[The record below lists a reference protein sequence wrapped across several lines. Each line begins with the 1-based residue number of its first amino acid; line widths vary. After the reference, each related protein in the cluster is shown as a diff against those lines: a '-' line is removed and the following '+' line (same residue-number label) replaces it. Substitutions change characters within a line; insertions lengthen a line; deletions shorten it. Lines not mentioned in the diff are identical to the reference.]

1 MRFRSLTRR
10 GILLRLSHMHA
21 HDLTPREREL
31 AEGVARG
38 RQLTCSQLRPEQLAD
53 TDDEQHTVRAEVI
66 RNILIGRLVDDPDP
80 RGVRLAGAHITGMLD
95 LDGARCNLGLDLQ
108 QCWLDRPITARYA
121 QLPQLILSGSRMPAL
136 DAEGLQVDGSVLL
149 SGIRITGD
157 NQAGGIRLY
166 GARVG
171 GDLNCDGAQLH
182 NKTGPALCAEGL
194 QVEQAV
200 FLRAGFEATGAG
212 LAGAVRLLGAR
223 ISRLECDGAKLRNDS
238 GPALRSDSI
247 VVDQRLFLRDGFEAT
262 GVGRLGAVRLN
273 GARIGL
279 LLCDGG
285 KLRNDSGPA
294 LFAEAMLVERGVFL
308 RAGFEATG
316 AGDDGAVR
324 LPGARISRLECDGAK
339 LRNDS
344 GPALFAEGLQVE
356 QDVSLGAGFEATGAG
371 KAGAVCLPGARID
384 GGLILSGARLLNL
397 QDGAPALN
405 ARRLAVGGD
414 ILGNQGL
421 TCHGEVHLN
430 NADITGSI
438 LFEGA
443 RLANLGGCAL
453 DADDA
458 TVGAVVSCGEGFH
471 AQGEIRFSYAKIPK
485 LCFEGAHL
493 SNLSNPCR
501 RALTCG
507 HLEAHEL
514 VLLTAEPIEGVVDLR
529 HARVDLLRDDPK
541 TWPRQLR
548 LDSLSYGALAD
559 PPSVKERLSWL
570 ARDPDGYRPQPY
582 EQLAATY
589 RAKGLDEHARTVLVE
604 SQNRR
609 RRRREGRRKGWR
621 EAWRDWPGR
630 AWGRLLWATVG
641 YGYRPWLALIWLVV
655 LVVLGSLA
663 VKFLL
668 PDADF
673 VEGEGA
679 PTRNAFLYTVDVLL
693 PFIDLGYAKWIAT
706 GAAQKVT
713 FLLVVAGWVLA
724 TAVIAAFAGVL
735 RRGD

>member
-1 MRFRSLTRR
+1 MALRRRSSLSPVELQLVDHVSR
-10 GILLRLSHMHA
+10 GERLDLAPGKLIDKAAMVDWDESRTVHASVIRDIL
-21 HDLTPREREL
+21 
-31 AEGVARG
+31 RG
-38 RQLTCSQLRPEQLAD
+38 RLA
-53 TDDEQHTVRAEVI
+53 T
-66 RNILIGRLVDDPDP
+66 GPDP
-80 RGVRLAGAHITGMLD
+80 HGVRLRGARLVGRLD
-95 LDGARCNLGLDLQ
+95 LEGLSTNVNLELHDCFLPEGLLAWDARLAVLRLNRCRLERASGSALAADRLVAPLVVLTAATFIGHGACGAVGLLGARLD
-108 QCWLDRPITARYA
+108 
-121 QLPQLILSGSRMPAL
+121 QL
-136 DAEGLQVDGSVLL
+136 E
-149 SGIRITGD
+149 
-157 NQAGGIRLY
+157 
-166 GARVG
+166 
-171 GDLNCDGAQLH
+171 CDGAKLR
-182 NKTGPALCAEGL
+182 NDTGPALCAEGL

-212 LAGAVRLLGAR
+212 EDGAVRLLGAR
-223 ISRLECDGAKLRNDS
+223 ISLLECDGAKLRNY
-238 GPALRSDSI
+238 
-247 VVDQRLFLRDGFEAT
+247 
-262 GVGRLGAVRLN
+262 
-273 GARIGL
+273 
-279 LLCDGG
+279 
-285 KLRNDSGPA
+285 
-294 LFAEAMLVERGVFL
+294 
-308 RAGFEATG
+308 
-316 AGDDGAVR
+316 
-324 LPGARISRLECDGAK
+324 
-339 LRNDS
+339 S

-356 QDVSLGAGFEATGAG
+356 QAVSLGAGFEATGAG

-421 TCHGEVHLN
+421 TCHGEVRLN

-443 RLANLGGCAL
+443 RLTNPGGCAL

-458 TVGAVVSCGEGFH
+458 TVGAVVNCGKGFH

-493 SNLSNPCR
+493 SNACR
-501 RALTCG
+501 PALTCG

-541 TWPRQLR
+541 TWPRRLR
-548 LDSLSYGALAD
+548 LDSLSYGALAET
-559 PPSVKERLSWL
+559 PSIKERLGWL
-570 ARDPDGYRPQPY
+570 ARDRDGYRPQPY

-589 RAKGLDEHARTVLVE
+589 RAKGHDEYARTVLVE

-609 RRRREGRRKGWR
+609 RRRREGWREGWR
-621 EAWRDWPGR
+621 YWPGR

-679 PTRNAFLYTVDVLL
+679 PTPNAFLYTVDVLL
-693 PFIDLGYAKWIAT
+693 PFIDLGYAKWMAS
-706 GAAQKVT
+706 GAAQTVT

>member
-1 MRFRSLTRR
+1 M
-10 GILLRLSHMHA
+10 
-21 HDLTPREREL
+21 
-31 AEGVARG
+31 
-38 RQLTCSQLRPEQLAD
+38 TCSQLPPEQLAD

-66 RNILIGRLVDDPDP
+66 RSILIGRLVDDPDP
-80 RGVRLAGAHITGMLD
+80 RGVRLVGAHITGMLD

-149 SGIRITGD
+149 SGVRITGD

-182 NKTGPALCAEGL
+182 NKTGPALHGEGL

-200 FLRAGFEATGAG
+200 FLRDGFEATGAG
-212 LAGAVRLLGAR
+212 EAGTVQLLGAR

-238 GPALRSDSI
+238 GPALRADSI

-262 GVGRLGAVRLN
+262 GAGGLGAVRLN

-316 AGDDGAVR
+316 AGEDGAVR
-324 LPGARISRLECDGAK
+324 LLGARISRLECDGAK

-344 GPALFAEGLQVE
+344 GPALFAEGLQVK
-356 QDVSLGAGFEATGAG
+356 QDVWLRAGFEATGSG
-371 KAGAVCLPGARID
+371 LAGAVCLPGARIE

-421 TCHGEVHLN
+421 TGHGEVRLN

-443 RLANLGGCAL
+443 RLTNPGGYAL
-453 DADDA
+453 DAADA
-458 TVGAVVSCGEGFH
+458 TVGAVVNCGKGFH

-485 LCFEGAHL
+485 LRFEGAHL
-493 SNLSNPCR
+493 SNACR
-501 RALTCG
+501 PALTCG

-514 VLLTAEPIEGVVDLR
+514 VLLTTEPIEGVVDLR

-559 PPSVKERLSWL
+559 SPSIKDRLSWL

-589 RAKGLDEHARTVLVE
+589 RAKGHDEHARTVLVE

-609 RRRREGRRKGWR
+609 RRRRKGWR
-621 EAWRDWPGR
+621 EEWRYWPGR

-663 VKFLL
+663 IKFL

-673 VEGEGA
+673 MKGAGA
-679 PTRNAFLYTVDVLL
+679 PPRNAFLYTVDVLL
-693 PFIDLGYAKWIAT
+693 PFIDLGYAKWIAR
-706 GAAQKVT
+706 GAAQTVT